1 MDYSTE
7 SLNAITECAKSLMT
21 PTSVSIQLGF
31 NETDFMDDIHTPGN
45 PARRAYFTG
54 LEATDHELRQQ
65 LLDLM
70 RAGSPSALADCQQRI
85 ERCLNEITM

>member
-1 MDYSTE
+1 
-7 SLNAITECAKSLMT
+7 MT